1 MHSNKQITRKTI
13 AYLPSLRKRAST
25 PGRLG
30 WPRPAARPDQR
41 LLWRRLGERT
51 LTKVQKS
58 LESCKPLS
66 GGPEEHRP
74 LRIFGGPLNT
84 KILSTHGINE
94 ARLQRWTVTFIE
106 PCFWRSRRRP
116 LPSLATRIRR
126 LGTFFCRSH
135 MSTLATTSTP
145 TTTNIPYK
153 QSHAR

>member
-13 AYLPSLRKRAST
+13 AYLPSLRKRASK

-30 WPRPAARPDQR
+30 WPRPAGRPDQR

-94 ARLQRWTVTFIE
+94 ERLQKSASQRGHAA
-106 PCFWRSRRRP
+106 SLRP
-116 LPSLATRIRR
+116 FSFLNAVEL
-126 LGTFFCRSH
+126 CRNNNRNSIQH
-135 MSTLATTSTP
+135 T
-145 TTTNIPYK
+145 
-153 QSHAR
+153 